1 MKTKTLL
8 IAAAALAAGVMSS
21 QAQGVY
27 SQNIVGYVNI
37 PVPTGYS
44 MIANPLDLDGT
55 GTNNTVISVVGTNSL
70 PVNSQVPT
78 WNGTSFDQD
87 IFSIPVH
94 KTVAVWSS
102 PSLSLNV
109 GNGFFV
115 YNPGSPTNI
124 TVVGVALVGT
134 NSNPNFTPGGGY
146 SALASYSP
154 IGGDIDTNLS
164 YSASLGDQVLT
175 WNNASGGYSQYI
187 YSIPVHK
194 TVAAWAP
201 SNPQI
206 SVGQGFFLFT
216 TNTADSW
223 TETVDVQ

>member
-55 GTNNTVISVVGTNSL
+55 GTNNTVTTVLGTNSL
-70 PVNSQVPT
+70 PVGSQVLT
-78 WNGTSFDQD
+78 WDGTGFNQD
-87 IFSIPVH
+87 SFSIPVH
-94 KTVAVWSS
+94 KTVAVWTS
-102 PSLSLNV
+102 PNAPLNP

-146 SALASYSP
+146 SGLASYSP
-154 IGGDIDTNLS
+154 IGGDIQTNLNYLPS
-164 YSASLGDQVLT
+164 VGDQVLS
-175 WNNASGGYSQYI
+175 WNNASGAYVQYSYA
-187 YSIPVHK
+187 IPVHK
-194 TVAAWAP
+194 TVAVWTP

-223 TETVDVQ
+223 TETVNVQ